1 MRAGLVFV
9 LVSLLAGGAF
19 REWRRSH
26 ESRFEDIVADLES
39 RDAASRNAAAR
50 RRGLEAPGDSSGED
64 PRLGGAETR
73 RRAGD
78 RGPALAPSRIDLDR
92 ATARELER
100 LPGIGP
106 ALAARILADRAERGP
121 FRTPEALLRVK
132 GIGSRTLQR
141 IRPYLLAPAAAADSG
156 SPIAN

>member
-1 MRAGLVFV
+1 MWGREMRAGLVFV

-39 RDAASRNAAAR
+39 RDTAARNATP
-50 RRGLEAPGDSSGED
+50 APGVSEAAVDSV
-64 PRLGGAETR
+64 GGAGPLRHGRE
-73 RRAGD
+73 AGSRTGD
-78 RGPALAPSRIDLDR
+78 PGRSLVPSRIDLDR

-106 ALAARILADRAERGP
+106 GLAARILADRAERGP
-121 FRTPEALLRVK
+121 FGTPEALLRVR
-132 GIGSRTLQR
+132 GIGPRT
-141 IRPYLLAPAAAADSG
+141 
-156 SPIAN
+156 